1 MDSVTTP
8 LQQLIADRQRDLGMS
23 SLIATY
29 RAAHLPDGSITYE
42 TLRRIA
48 SGKQR
53 AIREDR
59 TYVDLAA
66 ILRVSVDDVKSAEAG
81 YTPVG
86 GWKRYESL
94 TDREKQAVEAVMDA
108 ILAAHDEGGN
118 SDDRQSEA
126 QKSPHLHADDQD
138 RVTLAARRIH
148 GPKGIIDPSQET
160 AGEENQDPGG
170 WEGA

>member
-126 QKSPHLHADDQD
+126 EKSPLEVA
-138 RVTLAARRIH
+138 RRGEVTRAARRTRH
-148 GPKGIIDPSQET
+148 PKGVRFADQDQ

-170 WEGA
+170 WDEA

>member
-1 MDSVTTP
+1 MTTP

-108 ILAAHDEGGN
+108 ILAAHDEGGS

-126 QKSPHLHADDQD
+126 QKSPLEVA
-138 RVTLAARRIH
+138 RRGEVTRAARRTRH
-148 GPKGIIDPSQET
+148 PKGVRFADQDQ

-170 WEGA
+170 WDEA

>member
-108 ILAAHDEGGN
+108 ILAAHDEGGS

-126 QKSPHLHADDQD
+126 KKSPLEVA
-138 RVTLAARRIH
+138 RRGEVTRAARRTRH
-148 GPKGIIDPSQET
+148 PKGVRFADQDQ

-170 WEGA
+170 WDEA

>member
-1 MDSVTTP
+1 MTTP

-108 ILAAHDEGGN
+108 ILAAHDEGGS

-126 QKSPHLHADDQD
+126 EKSPHLHADDQD
-138 RVTLAARRIH
+138 RVRPIDVDEI
-148 GPKGIIDPSQET
+148 KGILDDLPTGQVDQLWADYDAT
-160 AGEENQDPGG
+160 RRRADR
-170 WEGA
+170 